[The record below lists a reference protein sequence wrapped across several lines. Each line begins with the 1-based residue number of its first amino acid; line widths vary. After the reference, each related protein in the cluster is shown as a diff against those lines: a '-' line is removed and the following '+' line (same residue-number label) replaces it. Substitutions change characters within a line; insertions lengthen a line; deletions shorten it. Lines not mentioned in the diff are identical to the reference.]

1 MKGTKVTKQIANI
14 VKFIDSWVVC
24 MYNQQAF
31 SLKECAG
38 PKMVSSFALLQ
49 VHSMLGDELGLQEVL
64 GVGQLGLQVLDVADG
79 VQYDIQVGFLAGI
92 GHKAS

>member
-1 MKGTKVTKQIANI
+1 
-14 VKFIDSWVVC
+14 
-24 MYNQQAF
+24 
-31 SLKECAG
+31 
-38 PKMVSSFALLQ
+38 
-49 VHSMLGDELGLQEVL
+49 MLGDELGLQEVL